1 VALAESSVVT
11 SHRGLVA
18 FAERDA
24 HRTVVWL
31 QGEHDVTTV
40 AALSQTLA
48 RAIALDDSDL
58 VIDLSGVEFMDA
70 ATIGV
75 IVRARDFL
83 AQRSRSMSLRSPS
96 TCARRIIDVCDL
108 ADLLDADLLDLS
120 PLAGARTTA
129 ATAALGRL
137 VPVPTT
143 DRTERTDTRQVAE
156 GDLQQRARRG
166 DAALLGLL
174 RLDERKRAPR
184 VPLAKNSAA
193 RLLSRASRSTRFA
206 RPI

>member
-1 VALAESSVVT
+1 MALAESSAVT

-40 AALSQTLA
+40 AALSQTMA

-83 AQRSRSMSLRSPS
+83 AQRSRSMTLRSPS
-96 TCARRIIDVCDL
+96 TCARRIVDVCDL
-108 ADLLDADLLDLS
+108 ADLLDADVLDPS
-120 PLAGARTTA
+120 PLADARTTA
-129 ATAALGRL
+129 ATALFGRL

-143 DRTERTDTRQVAE
+143 DRTDAPQVAE

-166 DAALLGLL
+166 DASLLSLL

-184 VPLAKNSAA
+184 VPLATKTAA
-193 RLLSRASRSTRFA
+193 RLMSRASRSTRFS
-206 RPI
+206 RPT

>member
-1 VALAESSVVT
+1 MALAESSAVT

-40 AALSQTLA
+40 AALSETMA

-58 VIDLSGVEFMDA
+58 VIDLSGVDFMDA

-108 ADLLDADLLDLS
+108 ADLLDADLLDPS
-120 PLAGARTTA
+120 PLAGARMTV
-129 ATAALGRL
+129 ATAALCRL
-137 VPVPTT
+137 APAPTT
-143 DRTERTDTRQVAE
+143 DRTDAPHVAE

-166 DAALLGLL
+166 DAALLSLL

-184 VPLAKNSAA
+184 VPPAKNSAA

>member
-1 VALAESSVVT
+1 MALAESSAVT
-11 SHRGLVA
+11 AHRGLVA

-40 AALSQTLA
+40 AALSEAMA

-137 VPVPTT
+137 APVPTT
-143 DRTERTDTRQVAE
+143 DRTDTRQVAE

-166 DAALLGLL
+166 DAALLSLL